1 MPETPLLE
9 AAVGHL
15 LLAAKATL
23 AVAESCTGGLI
34 MHRLTNI
41 SGSSAYLIGGV
52 VAYAYEAKVKFVGVQ
67 QATLDAFGA
76 VSHQTASEM
85 ARGVRAAFGTTFG
98 LSVTGIAGPSGGTP
112 QKPVG
117 LVYIAL
123 DSAKGTQV
131 IRRVWDSDRVGNK
144 ARSAEAALELLYEHL
159 IEAK

>member
-9 AAVGHL
+9 AAVGQL

-67 QATLDAFGA
+67 QATLDEFGA
-76 VSHQTASEM
+76 VSEQTAAEM

-123 DSAKGTQV
+123 ASVNGTQV
-131 IRRVWDSDRVGNK
+131 IRRIWNSDREGNK